1 MEKDITGKIRI
12 NQYDSA
18 EIDTR
23 EWCVL
28 EDGDELVFSVY
39 TFDDEFK
46 DGFIH
51 KTVTKE
57 NPVIE
62 LDAEDTGKCTGRY
75 RYQMKVQKANGKIY
89 TIQPETRFDILR

>member
-1 MEKDITGKIRI
+1 M
-12 NQYDSA
+12 
-18 EIDTR
+18 
-23 EWCVL
+23 
-28 EDGDELVFSVY
+28 FSVY

-62 LDAEDTGKCTGRY
+62 LDAEDTGKCPGRY
-75 RYQMKVQKANGKIY
+75 RYQMKVQKANGKIH
-89 TIQPETRFDILR
+89 TVQPETRFDILR